1 MKIAIV
7 SEWLPPSATG
17 QGLLIYRML
26 EGIDPNRY
34 CLISGVEYSPNDPD
48 TGYVQRLPATYH
60 KFREGLRLTRGYR
73 YGLTPVREFINFPL
87 TVWDRA
93 RQISELVVREQC
105 EAVVAFTGHASDLPA
120 ACLAARRTRVPFY
133 AYLLDHYSYREW
145 RNRVIG
151 FWARRLEGCV
161 MKRSDKVIV
170 TNEVLSLDLHERFR
184 IEPKVIHNS
193 IDLSDYEDAILDP
206 GPSGAEIKIVF
217 TGDVYEAHYDAFRNL
232 LAGLQLLKRND
243 VRLHLYT
250 PRTSGELAAQG
261 IAGPIVFHE
270 PLPVEDMIRIQR
282 DAHILFLPLAFNSPY
297 PGLVKTSATTKMGE
311 YMASRRPILVLAP
324 PDSFVAWYFRT
335 HDCGFVVDSC
345 EAASIAETIERVL
358 GSRDLVQQVITRAWE
373 QAHRD
378 FDISKA
384 REQFW
389 NLIARDRA
397 AKSLAGEPAD

>member
-48 TGYVQRLPATYH
+48 TGYAQRLPATYQ
-60 KFREGLRLTRGYR
+60 KFTEGPRLTRGYR
-73 YGLTPVREFINFPL
+73 YGLTPIREFINFPL

-93 RQISELVVREQC
+93 RQISALVLREQC
-105 EAVVAFTGHASDLPA
+105 DAIVAFTGHASDLPA
-120 ACLAARRTRVPFY
+120 ACLAAKRTRIPFY
-133 AYLLDHYSYREW
+133 PYVLDHYSYREW
-145 RNRVIG
+145 RNRVTG
-151 FWARRLEGCV
+151 FWARRLEGLV
-161 MKRSDKVIV
+161 MKRATRVIV
-170 TNEVLSLDLHERFR
+170 TNEVLSSDLHRRFG

-193 IDLSDYEDAILDP
+193 IDLSGYEDASLDP
-206 GPSGAEIKIVF
+206 EPLGAEIKIVF
-217 TGDVYEAHYDAFRNL
+217 TGDVYEAHYDAFRSL

-243 VRLHLYT
+243 IRLHLYT
-250 PRTSGELAAQG
+250 PRTSAELADKG
-261 IAGPIVFHE
+261 IAGPIVFHK
-270 PLPVEDMIRIQR
+270 PLAMEEMIRIQR

-311 YMASRRPILVLAP
+311 YMATQRPILVLAP
-324 PDSFVAWYFRT
+324 SDSFVSWYFRT

-345 EAASIAETIERVL
+345 DAMSIAETIERVL

-378 FDISKA
+378 FDIKKA

-389 NLIARDRA
+389 NLIARDRPVNP
-397 AKSLAGEPAD
+397 LAGVN